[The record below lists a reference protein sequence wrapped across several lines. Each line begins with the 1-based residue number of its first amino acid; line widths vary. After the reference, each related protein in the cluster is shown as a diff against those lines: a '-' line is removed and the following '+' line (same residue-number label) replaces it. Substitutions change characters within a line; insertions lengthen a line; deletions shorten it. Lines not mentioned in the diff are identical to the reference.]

1 DNEQLD
7 AIGLNVG
14 AIHALWTLHGL
25 GALDGSQPQATAAAQ
40 RALAHPSA
48 GVRRNAVQVL
58 ARTDQSSH
66 ALLTSGVLADSD
78 AQVRLAALLALS
90 EMPPSAQAAAQI
102 ADVMLRPEN
111 CNDRWIPHAAASAAA
126 HNDVAFLKSLAA
138 GAAPLA
144 PRAAEVAAIVAE
156 HYARGRPVDGIGKL
170 FVALAGGN
178 PAVLAPIVG
187 GLLRGWPKQ
196 LKANLNPAAEDALGR
211 LFKRLDAGGQA
222 QLLNLASKLGS
233 DGLGKHA
240 EEIVARLMATASN
253 AKTSDDE
260 RVAAARELVSLQA
273 DHESLA
279 DRLLVLVTPRAASRL
294 AVGLVEAVGLSETQR
309 AGAALIGRLG
319 SFTPAAR
326 AAAIRVLLTRP
337 QWVRPLLGA
346 IERGQVQ
353 WSELSLDQRQ
363 LLASYP
369 DQGLARRAQKLLE
382 SGGALPNADRQKVL
396 SELAPLAS
404 QKGDVAAGKIV
415 FTKACAKC
423 HMHSG
428 QGNKI
433 GPDLSGMA
441 VHPKA
446 ELLMHVL
453 DPSRS
458 VEGNFRAYTVLTD
471 DGRVLTGLLSG
482 ESKTSIEL
490 IDAEAKLHAVQRE
503 DIEELT
509 ASTKSIMPEGFE
521 KQLQP
526 QELVDLLEF
535 LAAKGRFLPL
545 PLSKVATVTTTKSM
559 FHEGEDGPDRL
570 IFDDWGPKT
579 AFGVPFQLIDP
590 RGQSLANAVMLYG
603 PSGTLPPQMPRSVAV
618 PCNTRVKLLH
628 LLSGISGWGYPASRK
643 DTVSLIV
650 RLHYADGQTE
660 DHELRNGEEF
670 ADYIRPIEV
679 PGSKLAFKLGDQQL
693 RYLAIAPRRSEIVS
707 EIEFVKGP
715 DQTAPIIMAA
725 TVETQ

>member
-1 DNEQLD
+1 
-7 AIGLNVG
+7 
-14 AIHALWTLHGL
+14 
-25 GALDGSQPQATAAAQ
+25 
-40 RALAHPSA
+40 
-48 GVRRNAVQVL
+48 
-58 ARTDQSSH
+58 
-66 ALLTSGVLADSD
+66 
-78 AQVRLAALLALS
+78 
-90 EMPPSAQAAAQI
+90 MPPSAQAAAQI